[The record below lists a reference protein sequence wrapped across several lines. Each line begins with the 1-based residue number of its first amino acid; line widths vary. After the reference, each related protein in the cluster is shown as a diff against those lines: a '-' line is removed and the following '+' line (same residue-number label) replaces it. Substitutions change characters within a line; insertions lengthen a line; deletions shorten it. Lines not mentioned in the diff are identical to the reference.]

1 MHEKNREYN
10 GYSNYETWNFM
21 LWAGNDEPLY
31 KLVQKAV
38 KRCKELGGDISDLAN
53 DLNDIT
59 HEEAPELKT
68 SFYSDV
74 MMASVREVNYHEV
87 AKHLLEEQQPPPL
100 RDNRSGITKGEEMK
114 LTKEDK
120 RLLIKAL
127 SNLEQ
132 SVYNWSDEYVDTINK
147 EYKSNILDAIDKLE
161 TKIINNK

>member
-21 LWAGNDEPLY
+21 LWASNDEPLY

-87 AKHLLEEQQPPPL
+87 AKHLLEE
-100 RDNRSGITKGEEMK
+100 
-114 LTKEDK
+114 
-120 RLLIKAL
+120 
-127 SNLEQ
+127 
-132 SVYNWSDEYVDTINK
+132 
-147 EYKSNILDAIDKLE
+147 
-161 TKIINNK
+161 

>member
-10 GYSNYETWNFM
+10 GYSNYETWHFM
-21 LWAGNDEPLY
+21 LWVGNDEPLY

-87 AKHLLEEQQPPPL
+87 AKHLLEE
-100 RDNRSGITKGEEMK
+100 
-114 LTKEDK
+114 
-120 RLLIKAL
+120 
-127 SNLEQ
+127 
-132 SVYNWSDEYVDTINK
+132 
-147 EYKSNILDAIDKLE
+147 
-161 TKIINNK
+161 

>member
-68 SFYSDV
+68 SFYSDI

-87 AKHLLEEQQPPPL
+87 AKHLLEE
-100 RDNRSGITKGEEMK
+100 
-114 LTKEDK
+114 
-120 RLLIKAL
+120 
-127 SNLEQ
+127 
-132 SVYNWSDEYVDTINK
+132 
-147 EYKSNILDAIDKLE
+147 
-161 TKIINNK
+161 

>member
-21 LWAGNDEPLY
+21 LWAGNDQPLY

-87 AKHLLEEQQPPPL
+87 AKHLLEE
-100 RDNRSGITKGEEMK
+100 
-114 LTKEDK
+114 
-120 RLLIKAL
+120 
-127 SNLEQ
+127 
-132 SVYNWSDEYVDTINK
+132 
-147 EYKSNILDAIDKLE
+147 
-161 TKIINNK
+161 

>member
-87 AKHLLEEQQPPPL
+87 AEHLLEE
-100 RDNRSGITKGEEMK
+100 
-114 LTKEDK
+114 
-120 RLLIKAL
+120 
-127 SNLEQ
+127 
-132 SVYNWSDEYVDTINK
+132 
-147 EYKSNILDAIDKLE
+147 
-161 TKIINNK
+161 

>member
-21 LWAGNDEPLY
+21 LWAGNDQPLY

-68 SFYSDV
+68 SFYSDQYNDGF
-74 MMASVREVNYHEV
+74 S
-87 AKHLLEEQQPPPL
+87 
-100 RDNRSGITKGEEMK
+100 
-114 LTKEDK
+114 K
-120 RLLIKAL
+120 RGQLP
-127 SNLEQ
+127 
-132 SVYNWSDEYVDTINK
+132 
-147 EYKSNILDAIDKLE
+147 
-161 TKIINNK
+161 

>member
-59 HEEAPELKT
+59 HEEAPELET

-87 AKHLLEEQQPPPL
+87 AKHLLEE
-100 RDNRSGITKGEEMK
+100 
-114 LTKEDK
+114 
-120 RLLIKAL
+120 
-127 SNLEQ
+127 
-132 SVYNWSDEYVDTINK
+132 
-147 EYKSNILDAIDKLE
+147 
-161 TKIINNK
+161 

>member
-21 LWAGNDEPLY
+21 LWAGNDQPLY

-68 SFYSDV
+68 SFYSDI

-87 AKHLLEEQQPPPL
+87 AKHLLEE
-100 RDNRSGITKGEEMK
+100 
-114 LTKEDK
+114 
-120 RLLIKAL
+120 
-127 SNLEQ
+127 
-132 SVYNWSDEYVDTINK
+132 
-147 EYKSNILDAIDKLE
+147 
-161 TKIINNK
+161 

>member
-21 LWAGNDEPLY
+21 LWANNDEPLY

-68 SFYSDV
+68 SFYSDI

-87 AKHLLEEQQPPPL
+87 AKHLLEE
-100 RDNRSGITKGEEMK
+100 
-114 LTKEDK
+114 
-120 RLLIKAL
+120 
-127 SNLEQ
+127 
-132 SVYNWSDEYVDTINK
+132 
-147 EYKSNILDAIDKLE
+147 
-161 TKIINNK
+161 

>member
-10 GYSNYETWNFM
+10 GYSNYETWNIM

-87 AKHLLEEQQPPPL
+87 AKHLLEE
-100 RDNRSGITKGEEMK
+100 
-114 LTKEDK
+114 
-120 RLLIKAL
+120 
-127 SNLEQ
+127 
-132 SVYNWSDEYVDTINK
+132 
-147 EYKSNILDAIDKLE
+147 
-161 TKIINNK
+161 

>member
-1 MHEKNREYN
+1 
-10 GYSNYETWNFM
+10 M

-87 AKHLLEEQQPPPL
+87 AKHLLEE
-100 RDNRSGITKGEEMK
+100 
-114 LTKEDK
+114 
-120 RLLIKAL
+120 
-127 SNLEQ
+127 
-132 SVYNWSDEYVDTINK
+132 
-147 EYKSNILDAIDKLE
+147 
-161 TKIINNK
+161 

>member
-68 SFYSDV
+68 SFYSAV
-74 MMASVREVNYHEV
+74 INASIKEVNF
-87 AKHLLEEQQPPPL
+87 EE
-100 RDNRSGITKGEEMK
+100 IAE
-114 LTKEDK
+114 
-120 RLLIKAL
+120 RLLDGDNYL
-127 SNLEQ
+127 TS
-132 SVYNWSDEYVDTINK
+132 
-147 EYKSNILDAIDKLE
+147 KS
-161 TKIINNK
+161 